1 MIDVSVIIPV
11 YNCESSIGRAI
22 DSVLKQKDIRVEIVC
37 VDDGSLDHTC
47 RVIGNYCSKNE
58 CVRLIH
64 QENGGPGKAR
74 NEGIQN
80 ARGNYIA
87 FLDADD
93 YYIDET
99 ALSKMVSKCKSYH
112 VFICGAVMNLCE
124 NGIVRRSGSY
134 SMVSRMSQM
143 GILKYKDYQ
152 FDYDFISFIY
162 QRDLLIENN
171 VRFPEFYYYEDP
183 PFMVKA
189 FYHADQFVMVD
200 VDYYCYSMTGVVKT
214 IAGERCPDIVD
225 GLRMNMLFALENNM
239 QVLYQNTVDRLL
251 FEYGDWIYRNIDF
264 VEGLR
269 EKIEVILPI
278 LEQSEMNIYSQRLL
292 IRKYKQDYQTYLNSV
307 IYNYDF
313 FYIFGMGKVSDIFI
327 QYIRQVD
334 EIESMFAG
342 YVVSHVKESDID
354 NRVMDLSTYA
364 MLRDKGLLVI
374 AVSGIYIGEVI
385 RSLKKYCIDNFV
397 ILDIPFLCDIQNS
410 SRRP

>member
-22 DSVLKQKDIRVEIVC
+22 ESVLNQKDISVEVIC
-37 VDDGSLDHTC
+37 IDDGCTDHTC
-47 RVIGNYCSKNE
+47 MVVDHYSFEDE

-74 NEGIQN
+74 NEGIQC

-99 ALSKMVSKCKSYH
+99 ALSKMVSKCKAYH
-112 VFICGAVMNLCE
+112 VSICGAVMSLCE
-124 NGIVRRSGSY
+124 NGIVRHSGTY
-134 SMVSRMSQM
+134 SDLFAMSQM

-152 FDYDFISFIY
+152 FDYDFFSFIY
-162 QRDLLIENN
+162 QRDLLLDYN
-171 VRFPEFYYYEDP
+171 VRFPESYYYEDP

-251 FEYGDWIYRNIDF
+251 FEYGDWIYRNIDI

-269 EKIEVILPI
+269 EKIEVMLPI
-278 LEQSEMNIYSQRLL
+278 LEQSEMNMYSQRLL
-292 IRKYKQDYQTYLNSV
+292 MRKYKRDYQSYLNSV
-307 IYNYDF
+307 IKNYAF
-313 FYIFGMGKVSDIFI
+313 FYIFGAGKVSDIFI

-342 YVVSHVKESDID
+342 YVVSHVKERDID

-385 RSLKKYCIDNFV
+385 RSLKKYSIDHFV